1 MTEFI
6 PVQFHARTLWT
17 DPNPSRCNTKCSI
30 RARKWG
36 LINPKAL
43 LHFPKLGDTASAKAS
58 PLPPKPGCIPQNL
71 SGAGMTRGEM
81 ETEVTRNA
89 SPPRA
94 PSAVPSGCPWREHIS
109 NTQLYPWWETPQRFT
124 GKISA
129 YPSTEGSQELLTT
142 TGIREVRCAQTICSR
157 SSLVRAQHKRK
168 LPLSGRPWWRQNQ
181 LTEQQL
187 GSPMGQGHLRRER
200 LHCCECQGSKGV
212 PETNSSQGAKAD

>member
-1 MTEFI
+1 ML
-6 PVQFHARTLWT
+6 TLSS
-17 DPNPSRCNTKCSI
+17 SRGLNLKNDWIYSSSVPCQDIVNWSKPLTLQYKMFYQGKVL
-30 RARKWG
+30 ARKWG
-36 LINPKAL
+36 LIYPKAL

-129 YPSTEGSQELLTT
+129 SSIYWGLTRAADND
-142 TGIREVRCAQTICSR
+142 GHQR
-157 SSLVRAQHKRK
+157 SKVCPNYLQ
-168 LPLSGRPWWRQNQ
+168 
-181 LTEQQL
+181 
-187 GSPMGQGHLRRER
+187 
-200 LHCCECQGSKGV
+200 
-212 PETNSSQGAKAD
+212 